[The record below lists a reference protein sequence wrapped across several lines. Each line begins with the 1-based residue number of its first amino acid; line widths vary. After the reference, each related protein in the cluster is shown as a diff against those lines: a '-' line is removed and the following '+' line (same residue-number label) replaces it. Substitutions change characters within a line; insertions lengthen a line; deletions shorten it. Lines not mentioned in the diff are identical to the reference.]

1 MADSM
6 IGEIITDH
14 RERMINLKKYYP
26 FFRLMDVSFEQ
37 YKDGKYSA
45 LDMGYILMA
54 VLRFFI
60 EENNFREKDVT
71 YKEYL
76 DFFKML
82 VKRDFGLVLSDE
94 EYVEVADYVFD
105 KIKNDGRPFEFKY
118 YDPVEHKKRVSR
130 MKLVESTIREDM
142 VWYSISADAV
152 EFYLDTKEMKDESRI
167 NVSQLLLEKMI
178 NSSNFRGGVEV
189 VERINE
195 EVGRLRLRKTEV
207 METLAQDVCA
217 GVEAYEDFVNT
228 GMKWFNDEE
237 KLFRKNKELIDKAIS
252 RLEGSPSGTD
262 SYYRTMKEIHHLE
275 DQLKIAMNK
284 HAQLLRD
291 CTQMQN
297 TTDEAVRRAKLARL
311 RPHMDFATA
320 LSDMIRK
327 DNADALKYLID
338 PLLKLN
344 IRKTLDLKTID
355 EALMVK
361 PERYEKKEYVNKNEL
376 KQIVYEDEAVDERIK
391 HNYTFVMNNLLICI
405 DKVCLKKSDILT
417 LDTFNDYMRRA
428 YGDAILKNADYYAFF
443 VNLCQRD
450 EYVVGGDNMH
460 SETFL
465 DGILEESFKGKEVRH
480 ILIVRGESD
489 REDEAFGD
497 APEDA
502 DAVQNIAVS
511 SDISDDIYNTDGTQN
526 ISVYNNKSD
535 GTQNIE
541 NIQRTALDD
550 IQVTNIAF
558 KKVF

>member
-152 EFYLDTKEMKDESRI
+152 EFYLDTKEIKDESRI
-167 NVSQLLLEKMI
+167 NVSQL
-178 NSSNFRGGVEV
+178 
-189 VERINE
+189 
-195 EVGRLRLRKTEV
+195 EV

-391 HNYTFVMNNLLICI
+391 HNYTFVMNNLLMCI
-405 DKVCLKKSDILT
+405 DKVCLKKSDMLT
-417 LDTFNDYMRRA
+417 LDTFSGYMRRA

-489 REDEAFGD
+489 RENVA
-497 APEDA
+497 
-502 DAVQNIAVS
+502 
-511 SDISDDIYNTDGTQN
+511 SDSIS
-526 ISVYNNKSD
+526 
-535 GTQNIE
+535 E
-541 NIQRTALDD
+541 E